1 MIIPESESKAN
12 INLVNLSQDH
22 HTLYDA
28 KPYDASLLNER
39 INLAAQCIYRIKKTK
54 NDQNYHTSLLNKNFS
69 FSQNESL
76 NCRHQD
82 AIKIDKKLNLAVEYI
97 KRIKNTKSGQNYKA
111 KLFNEHCNY
120 LENDNFQQATES
132 ICHSQISETTVVD
145 DKLNSIAECID
156 KIKIIKKI
164 RNINT
169 KHFNKGHEIE
179 EVPLKSL
186 INEFTHNEKL
196 NRLILSKV
204 QSFVVNTESKS
215 NALRLHLNG
224 SPSNDNF
231 HDDTINN
238 MIDYMASQT
247 KEIERIQKDLQ
258 LLVRTIEIYNAN
270 NFLLKQN
277 LKNLK
282 K

>member
-1 MIIPESESKAN
+1 MIIPESASKAN
-12 INLVNLSQDH
+12 INLINLLQDH
-22 HTLYDA
+22 PTLYDA

-54 NDQNYHTSLLNKNFS
+54 NDQNNHTSLLNKNYV

-76 NCRHQD
+76 NCRHQE

-97 KRIKNTKSGQNYKA
+97 KRIKNAKSGQNYKA
-111 KLFNEHCNY
+111 KLFNENRNY
-120 LENDNFQQATES
+120 LENENFQQATES
-132 ICHSQISETTVVD
+132 ICHSQISQATVLD
-145 DKLNSIAECID
+145 DKLNSIVD
-156 KIKIIKKI
+156 KIKIIKMI

-169 KHFNKGHEIE
+169 KHFNKGHETE
-179 EVPLKSL
+179 EVPLKPL

-196 NRLILSKV
+196 NRLILSKL
-204 QSFVVNTESKS
+204 QSYVDNTESKS
-215 NALRLHLNG
+215 NALRFHLSE
-224 SPSNDNF
+224 SPSNDIF
-231 HDDTINN
+231 QDDAINN

-247 KEIERIQKDLQ
+247 KEIERIQNDLQ
-258 LLVRTIEIYNAN
+258 LLVRTFEKYNASH
-270 NFLLKQN
+270 FLLKQN

>member
-12 INLVNLSQDH
+12 INIMQDH
-22 HTLYDA
+22 HRLYNA
-28 KPYDASLLNER
+28 KPNDASLLNER
-39 INLAAQCIYRIKKTK
+39 INLAAQCIYRIKKTR
-54 NDQNYHTSLLNKNFS
+54 NDQNNHISLLNKNVS

-97 KRIKNTKSGQNYKA
+97 KRIKNAKSGQNYKA

-120 LENDNFQQATES
+120 LENENFQQAIES
-132 ICHSQISETTVVD
+132 VCHSKISEATAVD
-145 DKLNSIAECID
+145 AKLNSIVECID

-164 RNINT
+164 RNIST
-169 KHFNKGHEIE
+169 KNFNKGHETE
-179 EVPLKSL
+179 EVLLKSV

-196 NRLILSKV
+196 NRLILSKLE
-204 QSFVVNTESKS
+204 SSVVNTESKFNS
-215 NALRLHLNG
+215 LRFHLNG

-231 HDDTINN
+231 QDDSINN

-247 KEIERIQKDLQ
+247 KEIERIQNDLQ